1 MLALELYLDLQA
13 SIEDG
18 LGLEIVALVEGAGQV
33 PLNERN
39 AVYRGVARAFA
50 FAGKT
55 RAGLPLEID
64 SQVPLASGLGS
75 RRSCGACYGPALAQS
90 QSEFRR
96 WIRWG

>member
-18 LGLEIVALVEGAGQV
+18 LGLEIVAPGEGAGQV
-33 PLNERN
+33 PLDERN

-64 SQVPLASGLGS
+64 SQIPLG
-75 RRSCGACYGPALAQS
+75 
-90 QSEFRR
+90 
-96 WIRWG
+96 

>member
-18 LGLEIVALVEGAGQV
+18 LGLEIVALGEGAGQV
-33 PLNERN
+33 PLDECN

-64 SQVPLASGLGS
+64 SQVPLA
-75 RRSCGACYGPALAQS
+75 
-90 QSEFRR
+90 
-96 WIRWG
+96 